1 VVWPPGTRS
10 RLDLRAVIQCLD
22 PRTVFPVSMGH
33 GPLSTIPSGPPD
45 TTPPKPATRGT
56 FTENCDPDDGFDVT
70 SDGAFKRQQGP
81 RSLSCCCLR
90 GKQYPA
96 PRCRVRVRLRDAP
109 AEPRVSVRRTARV
122 REPRTATGIDRTG
135 TRAPARASEKYSMT
149 VYDASIANH
158 DTNPG
163 RPGPAKHDPRAD
175 VNP

>member
-1 VVWPPGTRS
+1 MWSGLPGLGLASICARLFSAWTRARS
-10 RLDLRAVIQCLD
+10 L
-22 PRTVFPVSMGH
+22 PVSMGHGH

-96 PRCRVRVRLRDAP
+96 PRCRVASASATARRSGGAVSP
-109 AEPRVSVRRTARV
+109 SGGPRVSVSRG
-122 REPRTATGIDRTG
+122 PRPGSTG
-135 TRAPARASEKYSMT
+135 PARAPRRMRLKTEKYSMT
-149 VYDASIANH
+149 VYASIANH

-163 RPGPAKHDPRAD
+163 RPRPRQA
-175 VNP
+175 